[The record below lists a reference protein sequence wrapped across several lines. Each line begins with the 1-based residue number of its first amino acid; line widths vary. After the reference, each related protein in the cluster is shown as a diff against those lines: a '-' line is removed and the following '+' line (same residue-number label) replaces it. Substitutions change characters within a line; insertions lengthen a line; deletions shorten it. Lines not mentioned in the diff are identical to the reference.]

1 MPVGGS
7 IVLTVVEFAKRLG
20 ISRSKAYRLL
30 ETAKVPHYRIDG
42 TYRVSEEQLRE
53 YLESVAVGGNQPKP
67 AAPARRTIK
76 LKHLEG

>member
-1 MPVGGS
+1 M
-7 IVLTVVEFAKRLG
+7 LTVVEVAKRLG
-20 ISRSKAYRLL
+20 ISRSKAYQLL
-30 ETAKVPHYRIDG
+30 GAGKVPHYRIDG
-42 TYRVSEEQLRE
+42 SYRVSEEQLRE

>member
-1 MPVGGS
+1 
-7 IVLTVVEFAKRLG
+7 VLTVKELAKRLR
-20 ISRSKAYRLL
+20 ISRSKAYLLL
-30 ETAKVPHYRIDG
+30 EAGKVPHYRIDG

-67 AAPARRTIK
+67 AAPAPRQIK

>member
-1 MPVGGS
+1 M
-7 IVLTVVEFAKRLG
+7 LTVVEVAKRLG

-42 TYRVSEEQLRE
+42 TYRVSEEQLQA

>member
-1 MPVGGS
+1 M
-7 IVLTVVEFAKRLG
+7 LTVMEVAERLS

-30 ETAKVPHYRIDG
+30 ESGRVPHYRIDG
-42 TYRVSEEQLRE
+42 VYRISEEQLRA

-67 AAPARRTIK
+67 PAPAPRTIK